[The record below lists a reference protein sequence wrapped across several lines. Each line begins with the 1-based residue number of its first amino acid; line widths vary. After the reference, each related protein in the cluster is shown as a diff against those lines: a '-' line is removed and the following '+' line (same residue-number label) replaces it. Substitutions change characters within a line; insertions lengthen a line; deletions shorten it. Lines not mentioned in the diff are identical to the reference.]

1 MSKWKNLT
9 NKQRKLLYVIVFV
22 FMILFSCTTFPIY
35 NFTHKI
41 SKTLT
46 LINFIIPIAAFGEMG
61 IIEAGLF
68 PDRPVVKMTLLNLGL
83 VLLGMGCRYLLEF
96 GEVSN
101 TYNFNMINSMVHIF
115 ATVTLSTLSW
125 YNTIKKTGNW
135 QMKKKIAI
143 ILILIF
149 VIILAL
155 AGLMAM
161 YMSKNTS
168 MVGFLI
174 MGS

>member
-1 MSKWKNLT
+1 M
-9 NKQRKLLYVIVFV
+9 
-22 FMILFSCTTFPIY
+22 
-35 NFTHKI
+35 
-41 SKTLT
+41 
-46 LINFIIPIAAFGEMG
+46 IPIAAFWEMG

-125 YNTIKKTGNW
+125 YNTIKKTEN
-135 QMKKKIAI
+135 
-143 ILILIF
+143 
-149 VIILAL
+149 
-155 AGLMAM
+155 
-161 YMSKNTS
+161 
-168 MVGFLI
+168 
-174 MGS
+174 